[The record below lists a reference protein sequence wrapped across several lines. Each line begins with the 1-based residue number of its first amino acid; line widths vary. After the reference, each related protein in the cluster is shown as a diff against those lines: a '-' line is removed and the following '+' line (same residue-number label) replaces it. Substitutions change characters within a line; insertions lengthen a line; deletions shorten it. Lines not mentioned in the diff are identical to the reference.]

1 MYGEKVV
8 KTKKIAII
16 GFGAMGCRHAQ
27 SLINNSETASWEI
40 LAVETSEA
48 NFKLG
53 LQKIGADETRV
64 KRVESIIKLPDGVD
78 MVIVATS
85 SGPRF
90 SIMNQ
95 LLDKGIRFYLLGEN
109 RFPVIGTIR
118 SHHSTD
124 AATGGWWLT
133 AIL

>member
-1 MYGEKVV
+1 MGFGNFVIMCGEKVV

-27 SLINNSETASWEI
+27 SLINNPETAAWEI
-40 LAVETSEA
+40 FAVETSED

-64 KRVESIIKLPDGVD
+64 KRVDSVINLPDEVD
-78 MVIVATS
+78 MVIIATS

-90 SIMNQ
+90 YIMNQ
-95 LLDKGIRFYLLGEN
+95 LLDKGIRYYLLE
-109 RFPVIGTIR
+109 
-118 SHHSTD
+118 
-124 AATGGWWLT
+124 
-133 AIL
+133 